1 MSDLATTIGLILGEP
16 EHSWELTTA
25 LPTEEQQGVILLQVP
40 PGTDRVAIRTLHE
53 AIEQLAQSYF
63 PDE

>member
-16 EHSWELTTA
+16 EHSWELTTS
-25 LPTEEQQGVILLQVP
+25 LPTEDTQGVILLQIP
-40 PGTDRVAIRTLHE
+40 PGTDRRAIRNLHE
-53 AIEQLAQSYF
+53 AIEQMAQSYF